1 MAVLQLASAIRKQQ
15 STVSNHHSLLAIV
28 FLLDYKFKISYQET
42 AIGNE
47 YHQLETI
54 SNKAAG
60 PQITISAKQGS
71 RATKTK
77 YQHNKVAGEAATS
90 NAASRWPRKAI
101 ASALTQNR
109 KFILEHMSNSLNFYL
124 NGFKSFNQLKSV
136 NTFMNNLQ
144 IKFSSLNLYL
154 TTYIITTY
162 ILE

>member
-1 MAVLQLASAIRKQQ
+1 M
-15 STVSNHHSLLAIV
+15 
-28 FLLDYKFKISYQET
+28 
-42 AIGNE
+42 
-47 YHQLETI
+47 
-54 SNKAAG
+54 
-60 PQITISAKQGS
+60 
-71 RATKTK
+71 
-77 YQHNKVAGEAATS
+77 AGEAATS
-90 NAASRWPRKAI
+90 NTASRWPRKAI

-162 ILE
+162 IYIRIIASTVKYFYVCIECGGVLRGNYPTGIPSLYICIQHH